1 MKRDLLTPEKTSY
14 VAPFV
19 VRSSA
24 RQEAGEF
31 SQSRDARTA
40 VCLKCTL
47 NVQKRAKTCPGS
59 SVPYTTPPAF
69 PRLGALGQA
78 NL

>member
-1 MKRDLLTPEKTSY
+1 MKRNLLTLGKTSDA
-14 VAPFV
+14 APFV

-24 RQEAGEF
+24 RQKAGEF
-31 SQSRDARTA
+31 PQNRAVRTA

-47 NVQKRAKTCPGS
+47 TVPKTCPVC

-69 PRLGALGQA
+69 QPLGALGQA